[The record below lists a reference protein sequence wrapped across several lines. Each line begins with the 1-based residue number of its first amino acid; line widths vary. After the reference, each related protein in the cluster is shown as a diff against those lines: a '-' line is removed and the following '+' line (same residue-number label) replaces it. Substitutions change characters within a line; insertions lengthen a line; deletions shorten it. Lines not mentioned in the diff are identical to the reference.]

1 MPRLR
6 RVLAGLVVLPVL
18 GLPGCGGGDGDHAVE
33 TVELPAG
40 LTAYVDQSRLL
51 RASRNAFV
59 RLVDESD
66 RTVTVTRAE
75 ITSPRFG
82 SVTWTGEKSFPNQA
96 DLPFE
101 VPPGRCG
108 DGSDAQVR
116 ITYRLDDGTERVS
129 EATATDRYGALG
141 LFLDRDCARQVL
153 DEAATL
159 EIGEPR
165 VVGVGRASVF
175 ELPVSLTPTG
185 ERDDV
190 SFAGFEDT
198 VLFRNTDRSIAADSG
213 RTLPLGPDDPAVEL
227 RLRLVPTRCD
237 PHALAEDKV
246 GTLIGVRTAAPELS
260 SVASFFLPIG
270 DERRAALRAFFA
282 THCGW

>member
-1 MPRLR
+1 VPRLR
-6 RVLAGLVVLPVL
+6 RVLAALVVLPVL
-18 GLPGCGGGDGDHAVE
+18 GLAGCGGGDGDQSVE
-33 TVELPAG
+33 TVDLPAG

-51 RASRNAFV
+51 RTSRNAFV
-59 RLVDESD
+59 RLVDDSD
-66 RTVTVTRAE
+66 HTVTVTRAE
-75 ITSPRFG
+75 IASPRFG
-82 SVTWTGEKSFPNQA
+82 TVTWTGEKSFPNET

-108 DGSDAQVR
+108 DGSDAHVR
-116 ITYRLDDGTERVS
+116 LTYRLDDGPERIS

-141 LFLDRDCARQVL
+141 LFLDRDCAQQVL

-165 VVGVGRASVF
+165 VVGTGRASVF
-175 ELPVSLTPTG
+175 ELPVTLSPTG

-198 VLFRNTDRSIAADSG
+198 VLFRNTDRSIAADTG
-213 RTLPLGPDDPAVEL
+213 RTFPLGPGDQPVEL

-246 GTLIGVRTAAPELS
+246 GTLIGVRTAAPELG

-270 DERRAALRAFFA
+270 DERRAALRAFFSS
-282 THCGW
+282 HCGW